1 MIKFIFW
8 YLVVQ
13 LISWLT
19 RPLSRHVF
27 VNLPD
32 RGYAFNKSLSV
43 LLTGLILWFGTCYG
57 LLKNTGW
64 GAWLAVLVL
73 GVICVMIGGP
83 VWPWSIFKRRPGDLE
98 MRPSPALVLVYEGV
112 FLGAFAL
119 WALVRAYDP
128 GVGHTEQPMDLMF
141 MNGIWTSPDYP
152 PHDPWLNGY
161 AISYYYLGYWLLTTL
176 GRLVGLVPEMAYN
189 VGQACWFGLLC
200 LGTFGIGYNL
210 LATAETPRGRSPRKL
225 WPARVIPIAVGA
237 GLLSTTCVVLMGNLS
252 GVWDWLQ
259 QKNTAGYWWWP
270 SSRVISDSD
279 ALGRHL
285 EVIDEFPIFSYIL
298 GDTHPHLLAM
308 PFVLLIVALAL
319 NLFLYTGAPETATL
333 TSANEENRFWSFL
346 ATNWRR
352 HKLAI
357 PANLSGWWLIVI
369 CVGALIPLNTWDFP
383 AYWLLLAVSFGLVL
397 KQILPFVQEKTR
409 DGVLA
414 STAFFAALVILVA
427 LVLYLP
433 YLITSQSQFQGLLPN
448 LFNPTSIKQLLLYLG
463 PLFVGP
469 TVLICRAWAE
479 TKPAWK
485 RLGLTTL
492 VVVGVPM
499 LFILGHAVWFLNT
512 ALGRSRLA
520 AIWPS
525 QDFTGVPAMILE
537 RWGHQPYT
545 LVVTSVLLAAVI
557 TLLWPKQ
564 WDVGSRSGDPE
575 GEGGKTSGTRLD
587 PARDFALMLAGLGL
601 LMIYLPEFVYIHDQF
616 SNRMNTIFK
625 FYYQAWLLLG
635 LATAFVMVTE
645 WHRGRGILLNWVNSV
660 LIGLCLIY
668 SVAAT
673 HNVTAGFSSTA
684 LTLNAI
690 KHQERWNPDEMAA
703 VRWVLQNTTP
713 RAVIAQMQGAS
724 YTFDSDLISV
734 YTGRPTLLGWD
745 GHEVQWRGKDYGWMA
760 GGRPEA
766 LAALYNPASV
776 ATIIDIL
783 KKWSIDYVYIGPG
796 ERRKYQITPVQES
809 MFERAMDPVFKSGSV
824 RLFMRRVSH

>member
-1 MIKFIFW
+1 
-8 YLVVQ
+8 
-13 LISWLT
+13 
-19 RPLSRHVF
+19 
-27 VNLPD
+27 
-32 RGYAFNKSLSV
+32 
-43 LLTGLILWFGTCYG
+43 LILWFGTCYG

-64 GAWLAVLVL
+64 GAWLAVLIL
-73 GVICVMIGGP
+73 GVICVMVGGP
-83 VWPWSIFKRRPGDLE
+83 VWPWGIFKRRPGDLE
-98 MRPSPALVLVYEGV
+98 VRPSPALVLVYEAV
-112 FLGAFAL
+112 FLVAFAL

-141 MNGIWTSPDYP
+141 MNGIWNSPDYP

-161 AISYYYLGYWLLTTL
+161 AISYYYLGYWLITTL
-176 GRLVGLVPEMAYN
+176 GRLAGLVPEMAYN

-210 LATAETPRGRSPRKL
+210 VALEGTERPGSPRKL
-225 WPARVIPIAVGA
+225 SSARVIPIAVSA
-237 GLLSTTCVVLMGNLS
+237 GLLTTTCVVLMGNLS

-259 QKNTAGYWWWP
+259 QKNTVGYWWWP

-308 PFVLLIVALAL
+308 PFVLLITALAL
-319 NLFLYTGAPETATL
+319 NIFLYKGTPEAASL
-333 TSANEENRFWSFL
+333 TSANEENRIWSYP

-352 HKLAI
+352 LKSAI
-357 PANLSGWWLIVI
+357 PANQSGWWLIVL
-369 CVGALIPLNTWDFP
+369 CVGALIPMNTWDFP
-383 AYWLLLAVSFGLVL
+383 AYWLLLAVSFGLAL
-397 KQILPFVQEKTR
+397 KQFLPSGQETTGG
-409 DGVLA
+409 GVLA

-433 YLITSQSQFQGLLPN
+433 YLITSQSQYQGLLPN

-469 TVLICRAWAE
+469 AVLICRAWIE

-492 VVVGVPM
+492 VILGVPA
-499 LFILGHAVWFLNT
+499 LFILGHAVWFLKT
-512 ALGRSRLA
+512 ASGRSRLA

-525 QDFTGVPAMILE
+525 QDFTGVPAMIFE

-545 LVVTSVLLAAVI
+545 LLVTGVLLAAVI

-564 WDVGSRSGDPE
+564 GDVGGRSENSE
-575 GEGGKTSGTRLD
+575 GRVVKNSATRLE
-587 PARDFALMLAGLGL
+587 PARDFALILAGLGFL
-601 LMIYLPEFVYIHDQF
+601 LIYIPEFVFIHDQF

-635 LATAFVMVTE
+635 VATAFVMVTE
-645 WHRGRGILLNWVNSV
+645 WRRGRGIFLNWVNFV

-673 HNVTAGFSSTA
+673 HNVTAGFSSPV

-690 KHQERWNPDEMAA
+690 KHQERWNPDEMGA
-703 VRWVLQNTTP
+703 VKWVFQNTSP
-713 RAVIAQMQGAS
+713 QAVIAQMQGAS

-766 LAALYNPASV
+766 LTALYNPASV
-776 ATIIDIL
+776 AAVLDLL

-796 ERRKYQITPVQES
+796 ERRKYQITPAQES
-809 MFERAMDPVFKSGSV
+809 MFEQAMDPVFKSGSV
-824 RLFMRRVSH
+824 RIFMRRVSH